1 MNLIIVESPAKGKT
15 IEKFLGSDYCVMAS
29 YGHVRDLPKGKMG
42 VDVKKNYEPE
52 YIIPTKSKRTVSAL
66 KKAIAE
72 ADKVYLATDPD
83 REGEAIAWHVAQATG
98 LISRKLKV
106 EGRRCNRI
114 SFDSITKE
122 VVTEAVKNPREI
134 DMNLVDA
141 QQARRVID
149 RLVGY
154 SLSPILWKK
163 VLKGL
168 SAGRVQ
174 SVAVR
179 LVVERERERE
189 KFKAQEYWSIEA
201 DLKKAPTPRKKIEG
215 AESRPES
222 VGSSLTFPSFLVEID
237 GKKIDKMSIGTQK
250 EAEDIIK
257 SLENANYKVI
267 DVVKKETRRQP
278 YAPFTTSTMQQE
290 AANRY
295 GWSAKQTMRVAQG
308 LYEAGLITYMRT
320 DSVSVNPAAISVTR
334 KYIEAEL
341 GSKYL
346 SDAPR
351 MFKTKAKRAQEA
363 HEAIRP
369 TYPKNSPENIKTR
382 DARAIKLYDI
392 IWRRMIASQMADARY
407 DNTMARINASGNG
420 STSLTTGCIFQ
431 ANGIK
436 IIFSGW
442 RKMYVSSSSEDKL
455 LPELSKGDSLDLVKL
470 RNEQHFTEPPARY
483 SEATLIK
490 ALEEL
495 GIGRPST
502 YAPTMA
508 TIVDRGYVVRE
519 SGRLM
524 PEDIGCTVNDLLV
537 KHFPETV
544 DYDFTAK
551 IEDELDGVAAGD
563 IKWPKVVGDIYEPLE
578 KKIAAE
584 ESKIEKVNTEEKTDE
599 KCPECGKDI
608 VIKRGRFGKFY
619 ACTGFPECKY
629 TKPFLT
635 EAQQKLKDE
644 AESIAKS
651 KKCPKCSSELVARKG
666 KFGWFIGCSK
676 YPECKYLENVKS
688 KMSPLRPHRGYA
700 GQAKS
705 KITSQNP
712 KACNTDSEEPRK
724 EN

>member
-42 VDVKKNYEPE
+42 VDTKKDYEPE
-52 YIIPTKSKRTVSAL
+52 YIIPAQSKRTISAL

-201 DLKKAPTPRKKIEG
+201 DLKKGDSKQ
-215 AESRPES
+215 
-222 VGSSLTFPSFLVEID
+222 FPSFLVEID
-237 GKKIDKMSIGTQK
+237 GKKIEKLSIGTQK
-250 EAEDIIK
+250 EAEKIIK
-257 SLENANYKVI
+257 SLENAKYKVI

-320 DSVSVNPAAISVTR
+320 DSISVNPSAISATR
-334 KYIEAEL
+334 KYIETEL

-351 MFKTKAKRAQEA
+351 MYKTKAKRAQEA

-369 TYPKNSPENIKTR
+369 TYPKNSPESIKTR
-382 DARAIKLYDI
+382 DARSIKLYDI

-407 DNTMARINASGNG
+407 DNTMARISASENG

-455 LPELSKGDSLDLVKL
+455 LPELSKGDILDLVELK
-470 RNEQHFTEPPARY
+470 NEQHFTEPPARY

-508 TIVDRGYVVRE
+508 TIVDRGYVIRE
-519 SGRLM
+519 AGRLI

-563 IKWPKVVGDIYEPLE
+563 IKWPKVVGDIYVPLE

-676 YPECKYLENVKS
+676 YPKCKYLENLK
-688 KMSPLRPHRGYA
+688 
-700 GQAKS
+700 
-705 KITSQNP
+705 SQNP
-712 KACNTDSEEPRK
+712 KSKISSQNKKSKEASKQSDSGESKK

>member
-15 IEKFLGSDYCVMAS
+15 IEKFLGSDYSVMAS

-201 DLKKAPTPRKKIEG
+201 DLKKGDSKQ
-215 AESRPES
+215 
-222 VGSSLTFPSFLVEID
+222 FPSFLVEIG
-237 GKKIDKMSIGTQK
+237 GKKIEKLSINTGK

-257 SLENANYKVI
+257 SLKNAKYKVI
-267 DVVKKETRRQP
+267 DVVKKETKRQP

-320 DSVSVNPAAISVTR
+320 DSVSVNPSAISATR
-334 KYIEAEL
+334 KYIESEL
-341 GSKYL
+341 GTKYL
-346 SDAPR
+346 SEAPR
-351 MFKTKAKRAQEA
+351 MYKTKAKRAQEA

-369 TYPKNSPENIKTR
+369 TYPKNSPESIKTR

-442 RKMYVSSSSEDKL
+442 RKMYVSTSSDDKL

-508 TIVDRGYVVRE
+508 TIVDRGYVIRE

-537 KHFPETV
+537 KHFPESI

-644 AESIAKS
+644 AENIAKS
-651 KKCPKCSSELVARKG
+651 KKCPKCSSKLVARKG

-676 YPECKYLENVKS
+676 YPKCKYLENLK
-688 KMSPLRPHRGYA
+688 
-700 GQAKS
+700 
-705 KITSQNP
+705 SQNP
-712 KACNTDSEEPRK
+712 KSKISSQNKKSKEASKQSDSGESKK

>member
-15 IEKFLGSDYCVMAS
+15 IEKFLGSDYSVMAS

-201 DLKKAPTPRKKIEG
+201 DLKKGDSKQ
-215 AESRPES
+215 
-222 VGSSLTFPSFLVEID
+222 FPSFLVEIG
-237 GKKIDKMSIGTQK
+237 GKKIEKLSINTGK

-257 SLENANYKVI
+257 SLKNAKYKVI
-267 DVVKKETRRQP
+267 DVVKKETKRQP

-320 DSVSVNPAAISVTR
+320 DSVSVNPSAISATR
-334 KYIEAEL
+334 KYIESEL
-341 GSKYL
+341 GTKYL
-346 SDAPR
+346 SEAPR
-351 MFKTKAKRAQEA
+351 MYKTKAKRAQEA

-369 TYPKNSPENIKTR
+369 TYPKNSPESIKTR

-442 RKMYVSSSSEDKL
+442 RKIYVSSSSDDKL
-455 LPELSKGDSLDLVKL
+455 LPELSKDDNLDLVKL

-537 KHFPETV
+537 KHFPESI

-635 EAQQKLKDE
+635 EAQQKLKGE
-644 AESIAKS
+644 AENIAKS
-651 KKCPKCSSELVARKG
+651 KKCPKCSSKLVARKG

-676 YPECKYLENVKS
+676 YPKCKYLENLK
-688 KMSPLRPHRGYA
+688 
-700 GQAKS
+700 
-705 KITSQNP
+705 SQNP
-712 KACNTDSEEPRK
+712 KSKISSQNKKSKEASKQSDSGESKK

>member
-1 MNLIIVESPAKGKT
+1 
-15 IEKFLGSDYCVMAS
+15 MA
-29 YGHVRDLPKGKMG
+29 D
-42 VDVKKNYEPE
+42 
-52 YIIPTKSKRTVSAL
+52 
-66 KKAIAE
+66 
-72 ADKVYLATDPD
+72 
-83 REGEAIAWHVAQATG
+83 
-98 LISRKLKV
+98 
-106 EGRRCNRI
+106 
-114 SFDSITKE
+114 E
-122 VVTEAVKNPREI
+122 V
-134 DMNLVDA
+134 
-141 QQARRVID
+141 
-149 RLVGY
+149 
-154 SLSPILWKK
+154 
-163 VLKGL
+163 
-168 SAGRVQ
+168 
-174 SVAVR
+174 
-179 LVVERERERE
+179 
-189 KFKAQEYWSIEA
+189 
-201 DLKKAPTPRKKIEG
+201 KKAPTSQPEVES

-237 GKKIDKMSIGTQK
+237 GKKIEKLSISSGK

-257 SLENANYKVI
+257 SLKNAKYKVI

-320 DSVSVNPAAISVTR
+320 DSISISPSAVSATR
-334 KYIEAEL
+334 KYIESEL

-346 SDAPR
+346 SDSPR
-351 MFKTKAKRAQEA
+351 MYKTKAKRAQEA

-369 TYPKNSPENIKTR
+369 TYPKNSPESIKTR
-382 DARAIKLYDI
+382 DARALKLYDV
-392 IWRRMIASQMADARY
+392 IWRRMVASQMADARY
-407 DNTMARINASGNG
+407 DNTSAKISANQKY
-420 STSLTTGCIFQ
+420 IFQ

-442 RKMYVSSSSEDKL
+442 RKMYVSSSSDDRL
-455 LPELSKGDSLDLVKL
+455 LPELSKDDILDLVKL

-508 TIVDRGYVVRE
+508 TIVDRGYVIRE
-519 SGRLM
+519 SGRLV

-563 IKWPKVVGDIYEPLE
+563 IKWSKVVGDIYEPLE
-578 KKIAAE
+578 KKIATE
-584 ESKIEKVNTEEKTDE
+584 EGKIEKVNTEEKTDE

-676 YPECKYLENVKS
+676 YPKCKYLENIKP
-688 KMSPLRPHRGYA
+688 K
-700 GQAKS
+700 
-705 KITSQNP
+705 TSNP
-712 KACNTDSEEPRK
+712 KNTPQNKKSDEIPKTSDSK
-724 EN
+724 KLK

>member
-1 MNLIIVESPAKGKT
+1 MNNLIIVESPAKGKT
-15 IEKFLGSDYCVMAS
+15 IEKFLGSDYSVMAS

-201 DLKKAPTPRKKIEG
+201 DLKKGDSKQ
-215 AESRPES
+215 
-222 VGSSLTFPSFLVEID
+222 FPSFLVEIG
-237 GKKIDKMSIGTQK
+237 GKKIEKLSINTGK

-257 SLENANYKVI
+257 SLRNAKYKVI
-267 DVVKKETRRQP
+267 DVVKKETKRQP

-320 DSVSVNPAAISVTR
+320 DSVSVSPSAISATR

-369 TYPKNSPENIKTR
+369 TYPKNSPESIKTR

-407 DNTMARINASGNG
+407 DNTMARISANGNG
-420 STSLTTGCIFQ
+420 STSLTTECIFQ

-508 TIVDRGYVVRE
+508 TIVDRGYVIRE

-537 KHFPETV
+537 KHFPESI

-584 ESKIEKVNTEEKTDE
+584 EGKIEKVNTEEKTDE

-676 YPECKYLENVKS
+676 YPKCKYLENVRS
-688 KMSPLRPHRGYA
+688 KMSNVKT
-700 GQAKS
+700 KS
-705 KITSQNP
+705 KNVKSG
-712 KACNTDSEEPRK
+712 NTDSEESKK